1 MEGDKAK
8 HAGRGI
14 NEKGDCVIRKEYC
27 IHEEMGHHWR
37 ILSREV
43 TGSISGVECLLLGS
57 ALPSWVFG
65 KYLRD

>member
-43 TGSISGVECLLLGS
+43 TGSDL
-57 ALPSWVFG
+57 F
-65 KYLRD
+65 